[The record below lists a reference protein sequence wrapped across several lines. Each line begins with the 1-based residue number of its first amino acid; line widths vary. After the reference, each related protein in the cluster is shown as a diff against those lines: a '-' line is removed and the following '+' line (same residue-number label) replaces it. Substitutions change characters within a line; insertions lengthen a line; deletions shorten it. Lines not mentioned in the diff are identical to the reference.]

1 MATELTKEQK
11 AEIRRKELAI
21 LKAQNQMLE
30 EAKENI
36 RNTNKLD
43 EVGKIAALNSVDRAI
58 EENGKMAEVAYK
70 ATKKEM
76 DNIKFKEANPYY
88 REKYEERLKVKGL
101 SDDELHNKNKESNA
115 TVETKEITKKRR
127 HTSKS
132 EKKEFSQDIDLE
144 TKLMQQSYIKDDKE
158 IVKENEET
166 YVPPVITKEI
176 KEEKEE
182 TEKPTNSGDY
192 DFDFSS
198 IPSYVQYDVI
208 PLPSKGQCY
217 AHKIGR
223 VPVAYL
229 TASDENLI
237 ASPNMY
243 RDGKVIDVILDRKIL
258 DKRVKASELCKGDRD
273 AIILWLRATGYGTK
287 FPITATNPETN
298 KQYNIDFDLS
308 TLEYYPFD
316 LKGDENGY
324 FDYKTEN
331 GTNIKFKVLSYNEEE
346 ELKKNMINDRLS
358 ISAFNAVNYLNSLQ
372 ECMNNFNNLNEEDER
387 SVKDCILD
395 LKDIIGENVKLNE
408 SEKKEYEEVITKQMI
423 KYTMSVDGNDNR
435 GYIENYINNMRA
447 KDAYAYRTYV
457 LNNKPGV
464 DFNITIKIPESDGG
478 GSFTTFLAIDDTIF
492 LNI

>member
-182 TEKPTNSGDY
+182 LKN
-192 DFDFSS
+192 
-198 IPSYVQYDVI
+198 Q
-208 PLPSKGQCY
+208 
-217 AHKIGR
+217 
-223 VPVAYL
+223 
-229 TASDENLI
+229 LI
-237 ASPNMY
+237 AEIMILISHQYPRMFNM
-243 RDGKVIDVILDRKIL
+243 
-258 DKRVKASELCKGDRD
+258 
-273 AIILWLRATGYGTK
+273 
-287 FPITATNPETN
+287 
-298 KQYNIDFDLS
+298 
-308 TLEYYPFD
+308 
-316 LKGDENGY
+316 
-324 FDYKTEN
+324 
-331 GTNIKFKVLSYNEEE
+331 
-346 ELKKNMINDRLS
+346 M
-358 ISAFNAVNYLNSLQ
+358 
-372 ECMNNFNNLNEEDER
+372 
-387 SVKDCILD
+387 
-395 LKDIIGENVKLNE
+395 
-408 SEKKEYEEVITKQMI
+408 
-423 KYTMSVDGNDNR
+423 
-435 GYIENYINNMRA
+435 
-447 KDAYAYRTYV
+447 
-457 LNNKPGV
+457 
-464 DFNITIKIPESDGG
+464 
-478 GSFTTFLAIDDTIF
+478 
-492 LNI
+492 